1 MSTSTYSPTQAAA
14 DTTAGGTT
22 VTVRFFA
29 GAAQAA
35 GGARRE
41 VTVAATEATLAD
53 VTSAIADDADEA
65 LAKVLAVA
73 TWLVG
78 GARAAAD
85 TPIPA
90 GAVVDCLPPFAGG

>member
-1 MSTSTYSPTQAAA
+1 MSTSTHSPTLAAA
-14 DTTAGGTT
+14 DPTAGGTT
-22 VTVRFFA
+22 ATVRFFA

-35 GGARRE
+35 GGAQRE
-41 VTVAATEATLAD
+41 VTLATSAATLAD
-53 VTSAIADDADEA
+53 VTSALADDADEA

-78 GARAAAD
+78 GARAEAG